1 MTIIKYLIIVILLI
15 VSKNSFATEGD
26 NKFISGKIK
35 TEFFFVDNYTSNNKK
50 NIYKDYYNRTKLS
63 LRANI
68 TDQLSLNS
76 VIKSSK
82 MKQNLENEMRDK
94 SLTGSGT
101 RSFENHGA
109 YLEKLYLKYSTNNLD
124 LFAGKKTLN
133 FGNAWKKSQYMW
145 ILNKSLEYYQF
156 NEKFALGGVLKGG
169 REDGNGK
176 YLLTLGSYFNDDK
189 YSDNSRITKREY
201 IGNNTTKSGD
211 DKSLFA
217 SYYAALDISYDF
229 GNDEKLTYHFG
240 YVKSAIA
247 DRGYDVERLEVSD
260 QKSYVANIN
269 YQIPV
274 TKNILPKIFIEY
286 VFLDN
291 YGGSNLKNSHL
302 LTKYITLNLYQNYH
316 LTYTIFKVKHFEI
329 GTNNIDKDIDE
340 ISLGYKFNKNN
351 ILNGLSTRIGYNREV
366 INKKTSNEETES
378 AILYLK
384 YEYKF

>member
-1 MTIIKYLIIVILLI
+1 MKIIKYLIIVILLI
-15 VSKNSFATEGD
+15 VSKNSFATEGG
-26 NKFISGKIK
+26 NKIISGKIK
-35 TEFFFVDNYTSNNKK
+35 TEFFFVDNYSSNNKK

-76 VIKSSK
+76 VIKSSQ
-82 MKQNLENEMRDK
+82 MRQNSENEMRDK

-101 RSFENHGA
+101 RSFENHGV
-109 YLEKLYLKYSTNNLD
+109 YLERLYLKYSANNLD

-133 FGNAWKKSQYMW
+133 FGNAWKRSKYMW
-145 ILNKSLEYYQF
+145 ILNKSSEYYRF
-156 NEKFALGGVLKGG
+156 NEKFALGAALKGG

-176 YLLTLGSYFNDDK
+176 YILTLGSYFNDDK
-189 YSDNSRITKREY
+189 YSDNSLITKREY

-247 DRGYDVERLEVSD
+247 DGGYDVERSEVSD

-302 LTKYITLNLYQNYH
+302 LTKYITLNLYQDYY
-316 LTYTIFKVKHFEI
+316 LTYTIFKVKHLEI
-329 GTNNIDKDIDE
+329 GTNNIDEDVNE

-351 ILNGLSTRIGYNREV
+351 ILNGLSTHIGYNRE
-366 INKKTSNEETES
+366 IIDKKTSNEKTES